1 MMTSGNRN
9 SGMPYFST
17 PPATCSAS
25 KTVTWTPLRA
35 SSPAQARPAGP
46 EPTMAAFFWAGT
58 PVAGNSSH
66 PRPMAQSATNRS
78 SLPMDTGWYL
88 TPTTQVASHCDSC
101 GQTRP
106 HTAGSA
112 LVLFRMR

>member
-1 MMTSGNRN
+1 
-9 SGMPYFST
+9 MPYFST

-25 KTVTWTPLRA
+25 KMVTATPLRA
-35 SSPAQARPAGP
+35 SSPAQARPDGP
-46 EPTMAAFFWAGT
+46 EPMMAARFVAPSAAGASK
-58 PVAGNSSH
+58 AGGVSQ

-78 SLPMDTGWYL
+78 RRPMATGL
-88 TPTTQVASHCDSC
+88 NLAPTTQVASHCDSC

-112 LVLFRMR
+112 LVVFRIW